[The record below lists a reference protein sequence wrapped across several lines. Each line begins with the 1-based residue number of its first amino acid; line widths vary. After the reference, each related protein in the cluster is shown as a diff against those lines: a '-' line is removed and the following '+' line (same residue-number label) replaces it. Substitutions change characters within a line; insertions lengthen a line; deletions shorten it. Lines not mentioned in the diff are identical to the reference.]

1 MIHIDSICGERQ
13 STAKA
18 HNLLPRRGSTGLR
31 FQLLLVLP
39 LLLVLSACSD
49 KALQTVAK
57 ASRDISAA
65 NLALQNTV
73 ITAQQSGALTADQAG
88 YVVTVTLKVA
98 QADQQ
103 VNAAISGINALAPA
117 DKSKILAIL
126 QPVIDAVNQA
136 VTTGVVPIQ
145 NQTIKTSIMAALT
158 TIQAAL
164 ATVKAVVG

>member
-1 MIHIDSICGERQ
+1 MSAVRISSLICVTKSPNSARD
-13 STAKA
+13 
-18 HNLLPRRGSTGLR
+18 LLRRR
-31 FQLLLVLP
+31 CQ
-39 LLLVLSACSD
+39 
-49 KALQTVAK
+49 
-57 ASRDISAA
+57 I
-65 NLALQNTV
+65 
-73 ITAQQSGALTADQAG
+73 
-88 YVVTVTLKVA
+88 A

-103 VNAAISGINALAPA
+103 LNGAISGVNALAPA

-145 NQTIKTSIMAALT
+145 NQTIKASIMAALT

>member
-1 MIHIDSICGERQ
+1 MADFRKWTLAFLSIM
-13 STAKA
+13 
-18 HNLLPRRGSTGLR
+18 
-31 FQLLLVLP
+31 LLLFTQ
-39 LLLVLSACSD
+39 ACSD
-49 KALQTVAK
+49 KALQTTAK

-65 NLALQNTV
+65 NLAIQNTV
-73 ITAQQSGALTADQAG
+73 IQAQQSGALTIDQARPIIQ
-88 YVVTVTLKVA
+88 VTLTVA

-103 VNAAISGINALAPA
+103 LNAAISGINALAPA

-145 NQTIKTSIMAALT
+145 NQTIKTSITAALT

>member
-1 MIHIDSICGERQ
+1 MVTRRF
-13 STAKA
+13 
-18 HNLLPRRGSTGLR
+18 LLSSVFLA
-31 FQLLLVLP
+31 LLCLVG
-39 LLLVLSACSD
+39 CSD

-57 ASRDISAA
+57 ASRDIAAA
-65 NLALQNTV
+65 NLAIQNTV
-73 ITAQQSGALTADQAG
+73 ITAQQSGAITVEQAR
-88 YVVTVTLKVA
+88 YVIEISLKIA

-103 VNAAISGINALAPA
+103 VNAAIAGLNALAPA

>member
-1 MIHIDSICGERQ
+1 MTRRF
-13 STAKA
+13 
-18 HNLLPRRGSTGLR
+18 LLSSVFLAL
-31 FQLLLVLP
+31 FVLVG
-39 LLLVLSACSD
+39 CSD
-49 KALQTVAK
+49 KALQITAK
-57 ASRDISAA
+57 ASRDIAAA
-65 NLALQNTV
+65 NLAIQNTV
-73 ITAQQSGALTADQAG
+73 IQAQQSGAISVEQAR
-88 YVVTVTLKVA
+88 YVIEVSLKIA

-103 VNAAISGINALAPA
+103 LNGAISGVNALAPA